1 MWAIYICL
9 FKFVMY
15 SDMVFYSKILR
26 FLARVV
32 FVFLIFIHGKITK
45 LSFKIKSYSLI
56 IKGILV
62 FLYLFLLRDIKIQ

>member
-1 MWAIYICL
+1 
-9 FKFVMY
+9 MY

-45 LSFKIKSYSLI
+45 LSLKIKFYSLI
-56 IKGILV
+56 VKGILV
-62 FLYLFLLRDIKIQ
+62 FLYLFLLKDIKINKKKRLMVCA